1 MNTVDLPRKSVDLDL
16 SDSRPSTAALMGLV
30 AGMGAGVGGDR
41 LVDVQVVAAQL
52 VGNAYRHARA
62 PRRLRMYRLPD
73 GGLVRIE
80 VGDGSPSLLPVLGR
94 LDAPEHGRGLL
105 MVNRLS
111 VNWGHRRDDDRKT
124 VWAEVR
130 LA

>member
-1 MNTVDLPRKSVDLDL
+1 MNTVDLPRKSVDLEL

-30 AGMGAGVGGDR
+30 ADVGVGVGGDR
-41 LVDVQVVAAQL
+41 FVDVQVVAAQL

-62 PRRLRMYRLPD
+62 PRRLRMYRLAD
-73 GGLVRIE
+73 RGLVRIE

>member
-1 MNTVDLPRKSVDLDL
+1 
-16 SDSRPSTAALMGLV
+16 
-30 AGMGAGVGGDR
+30 
-41 LVDVQVVAAQL
+41 
-52 VGNAYRHARA
+52 
-62 PRRLRMYRLPD
+62 MYRLAD
-73 GGLVRIE
+73 RDLVRIE

-111 VNWGHRRDDDRKT
+111 VNRGHRRDDDRKT
-124 VWAEVR
+124 VWVEVR